1 MMNNQ
6 IFAIDANI
14 LVYAYDELSPFHE
27 QAKAFLIQKINTQ
40 INGKPNICICYQTC
54 TEFMYSSTFSKL
66 QNPLTLEQAQF
77 IINQLIKYKVDV
89 IYQKPTQLQ
98 TFLEIFNQKP
108 SRKRLYD
115 ISLIATLKDNHINGI
130 YTVNT
135 KDFSDYPFLTVINPL
150 I

>member
-1 MMNNQ
+1 MDNQ

-27 QAKAFLIQKINTQ
+27 KAKAFLTQKINTK
-40 INGKPNICICYQTC
+40 INGKPSICICYQTC
-54 TEFMYSSTFSKL
+54 TEFIHSSTFSKL
-66 QNPLTLEQAQF
+66 ENPLTLEQAQF
-77 IINQLIKYKVDV
+77 VINQLLKYKVEI

-98 TFLEIFNQKP
+98 TFFKIFNQRP

-115 ISLIATLKDNHINGI
+115 ISLIATLKDNGIKGI

-135 KDFSDYPFLTVINPL
+135 KDFKDYPFLTVINPL

>member
-1 MMNNQ
+1 MDNQ

-27 QAKAFLIQKINTQ
+27 QAKNFLIEKINTK
-40 INGKPNICICYQTC
+40 INGRPSICICYQTC
-54 TEFMYSSTFSKL
+54 TEFLYSSTFSKL

-77 IINQLIKYKVDV
+77 IINQLVKYNVEI
-89 IYQKPTQLQ
+89 IYQKPTQLK
-98 TFLEIFNQKP
+98 TFLEIFNQRP

-115 ISLIATLKDNHINGI
+115 ISLIATLKDNGIQGI

-135 KDFSDYPFLTVINPL
+135 KYFQDYPFLTVINPL